1 MITKSFLSFINPSK
15 HNSVRLF
22 GPLTA
27 NKHFKSDI
35 KANEDDEL
43 KGRGRKNSQS

>member
-1 MITKSFLSFINPSK
+1 MITKYILSFVNPAK
-15 HNSVRLF
+15 NNSVRLL
-22 GPLTA
+22 GLLTA
-27 NKHFKSDI
+27 NEHFKSDI